1 MLLPA
6 TAADEARRL
15 VALRG
20 LALLQTPAEERFD
33 RITRI
38 AARLLEV
45 PISLVTLVSA
55 TDCYVKSNE
64 GMGEVTAQ
72 RDESFSAH
80 TVASNATFV
89 VADAAVDSRFAHNRF
104 VVGEPHLRSYA
115 GEPIR
120 LNGFCVGALCVADYR
135 PRAFSALE
143 LDALKDLAGL
153 VEAEFERG
161 KLGETQ
167 AALIA
172 ESSEFQRKAS
182 IDDLTRLWNRNAIN
196 DLLAR
201 ELVRAQGGSG
211 LTLAIIDID
220 EFKHVNDTYGHTAGD
235 AVLVEVAGRLRRAV
249 READC
254 LGRYGGEEFL
264 ALLGDCEP
272 AAAEIR
278 VRRIVDAISAN
289 PISLAQ
295 GSIAITVSAGYA
307 SYGPA
312 YPTATSLIES
322 ADAALYRAKRAG
334 KNRAMF

>member
-1 MLLPA
+1 MLLP
-6 TAADEARRL
+6 TTDADEGRRL
-15 VALRG
+15 ATLQG
-20 LALLQTPAEERFD
+20 LALLQTPAEERYD

-89 VADAAVDSRFAHNRF
+89 VVDAALDSRFARNRF

-120 LNGFCVGALCVADYR
+120 LNGFCVGALCVADSR
-135 PRAFSALE
+135 PRGFSKLE
-143 LDALKDLAGL
+143 LDVLKDLAAL

-172 ESSEFQRKAS
+172 ESSELQRKAS
-182 IDDLTRLWNRNAIN
+182 IDDLTRLWNRSAI
-196 DLLAR
+196 DELLAR
-201 ELVRAQGGSG
+201 ELARAQGGSG
-211 LTLAIIDID
+211 LTLALIDID
-220 EFKHVNDTYGHTAGD
+220 EFKRVNDRYGHAAGD

-249 READC
+249 RETDC
-254 LGRYGGEEFL
+254 VGRYGGEEFL

-272 AAAEIR
+272 AAAEGR
-278 VRRIVDAISAN
+278 VRRVVDAISAN
-289 PISLAQ
+289 PIALAN
-295 GSIAITVSAGYA
+295 GSASITVSAGYV

-312 YPTATSLIES
+312 HPTATNLIES
-322 ADAALYRAKRAG
+322 ADVALYRAKRAG
-334 KNRAMF
+334 KNRAML